1 MGVWKLKRLFLLV
14 MLLYAFF
21 LCACE
26 ESSADENEVSDT
38 ITENIFSSETAADTD
53 EDARANSELGNL
65 TLDEILSM

>member
-1 MGVWKLKRLFLLV
+1 MKLYVGEFMGVWKLKRLFLLV

-38 ITENIFSSETAADTD
+38 ITENIYHPKPP
-53 EDARANSELGNL
+53 RIPMK
-65 TLDEILSM
+65 TLALILNWVI